1 MIINAEQQSIIKSIV
16 ILSDEIKKCNNR
28 IKKNEQEIMYL
39 AAKLTATWNI
49 VYFKPT
55 DDEKGVE
62 NE

>member
-1 MIINAEQQSIIKSIV
+1 MIINAEQQSIIKSIA

-28 IKKNEQEIMYL
+28 IKRNEQEIMFL

-49 VYFKPT
+49 VYIKPT
-55 DDEKGVE
+55 EDEKGVE